1 MRPEI
6 KQMGTMAKMML
17 CMAMKVKM
25 KMMTTKMTMTMMM
38 TAKTTMI
45 MVKTINDKSKCTV
58 YHHLSEGP
66 FQQKIL
72 KMGHLSPQR
81 ASMFL
86 SLTKWALKL
95 LLKFCL

>member
-58 YHHLSEGP
+58 NSEKSD
-66 FQQKIL
+66 QK
-72 KMGHLSPQR
+72 
-81 ASMFL
+81 FY
-86 SLTKWALKL
+86 
-95 LLKFCL
+95 

>member
-25 KMMTTKMTMTMMM
+25 KMMTTKMTMTMTMMM

-58 YHHLSEGP
+58 NSEKSD
-66 FQQKIL
+66 QK
-72 KMGHLSPQR
+72 
-81 ASMFL
+81 FY
-86 SLTKWALKL
+86 
-95 LLKFCL
+95 

>member
-58 YHHLSEGP
+58 NSEKSDQT
-66 FQQKIL
+66 FY
-72 KMGHLSPQR
+72 
-81 ASMFL
+81 
-86 SLTKWALKL
+86 
-95 LLKFCL
+95 